1 VDVEEEIANA
11 RKELKLA
18 DHMVYVTYK
27 LLNDRKI
34 ILSVANHVSKAT
46 NTAIFAFLENERRFK
61 RIYHLP
67 ENERLRLMYFLRDYS
82 EKFALDMDVEEM
94 IIKLDNLR
102 LMKSTDG
109 YNVQKGESFYFVNGG
124 FKVETV
130 SVKMIKKYLSNAR
143 ELINKIERII
153 KNDYRT
159 DADKYQ

>member
-1 VDVEEEIANA
+1 
-11 RKELKLA
+11 
-18 DHMVYVTYK
+18 MVYVTYK

-34 ILSVANHVSKAT
+34 MLAVANHISNAV
-46 NTAIFAFLENERRFK
+46 NTAVFAFLENEKRYK

-67 ENERLRLMYFLRDYS
+67 ENKRLKLMYFLRDYS
-82 EKFALDMDVEEM
+82 EKFRLPLDDEEM

-102 LMKSTDG
+102 KMKSAEG

-130 SVKMIKKYLSNAR
+130 SVALIKKYLSNAR
-143 ELINKIERII
+143 ELINKIERTI

-159 DADKYQ
+159 DAD